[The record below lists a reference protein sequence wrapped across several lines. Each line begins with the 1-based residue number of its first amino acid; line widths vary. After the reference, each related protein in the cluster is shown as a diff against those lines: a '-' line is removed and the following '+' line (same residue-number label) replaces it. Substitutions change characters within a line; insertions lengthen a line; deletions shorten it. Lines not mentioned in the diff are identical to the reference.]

1 MGWFAIQPALPK
13 APITPSS
20 PSLRDTAGEA
30 SPVAYPSSAS
40 GHRRWAQLGMLAL
53 FLLLAAGC
61 STARQST
68 FDPAGPVAE
77 KQLELFNVLLWV
89 MVGVFVL
96 VEGALL
102 YAVIRYRRR
111 PGQELPV
118 QTHGN
123 LPLEIAWTI
132 VPTILIMALGIW
144 TVFTIFDLEEPPAS
158 ADNVLDV
165 TVTAH
170 QWWWEF
176 EYPDAGGGKRI
187 TTANEMR
194 VPVDVPV
201 RLTLLSDDVIHSFWI
216 PKLAGK
222 LDLVPTRAN
231 QMWFQADANEID
243 EFPATFYG
251 QCAEF
256 CGIAHALMKFRVV
269 VLEQDE
275 YDSWVLNYG
284 PPPEETQRAQEGRIL
299 FQVNCALC
307 HTISPRDPD
316 TGKSVLDYDDGPA
329 QDSRMVGFMAGT
341 GITAAPAPNLTDLRS
356 RRSLG
361 AGLMDLN
368 QENLRRWLHNP
379 EDVKPG
385 TSMAARGLIYQ
396 SGDISLSDGEMDSII
411 AYLLNLQ

>member
-1 MGWFAIQPALPK
+1 M
-13 APITPSS
+13 
-20 PSLRDTAGEA
+20 
-30 SPVAYPSSAS
+30 
-40 GHRRWAQLGMLAL
+40 GMLAL
-53 FLLLAAGC
+53 FLLLAVAC
-61 STARQST
+61 TSDRQST
-68 FDPAGPVAE
+68 WDTAGPVAA

-89 MVGVFVL
+89 MVAVFVL

-102 YAVIRYRRR
+102 YAIIRFRRR
-111 PGQELPV
+111 PGQELPA

-123 LPLEIAWTI
+123 LPLEITWTI
-132 VPTILIMALGIW
+132 IPTILIMALGIW

-187 TTANEMR
+187 TTANEMK

-201 RLTLLSDDVIHSFWI
+201 RLKLLSDDVIHSFWI

-222 LDLVPTRAN
+222 LDVVPTRSN
-231 QMWFQADANEID
+231 QMWFQADANDID
-243 EFPATFYG
+243 EYPATFYG

-256 CGIAHALMKFRVV
+256 CGIAHALMKFQVV
-269 VLEQDE
+269 VLEQD
-275 YDSWVLNYG
+275 DFDAWVRNYG
-284 PPPEETQRAQEGRIL
+284 PPPEESTRAQEGRLL

-307 HTISPRDPD
+307 HTINPRDPA
-316 TGKSVLDYDDGPA
+316 TGKSVLTYDDGPA
-329 QDSRMVGFMAGT
+329 QGSRMEGFMAGT
-341 GITAAPAPNLTDLRS
+341 GVTAAPAPNLTDLRS

-361 AGLMDLN
+361 AGLLDLN
-368 QENLRRWLHNP
+368 QENLRRWIHNP

-396 SGDISLSDGEMDSII
+396 SGDISLSGDEMNSII

>member
-1 MGWFAIQPALPK
+1 MGWFAIRPALSK
-13 APITPSS
+13 APARS
-20 PSLRDTAGEA
+20 PSPFLREKEGQVRL
-30 SPVAYPSSAS
+30 VADQAPAQ
-40 GHRRWAQLGMLAL
+40 RRSRWTQWGMLAL

-68 FDPAGPVAE
+68 FDTAGPVAE

-89 MVGVFVL
+89 MVAVFVL

-102 YAVIRYRRR
+102 YAIIRFRRR
-111 PGQELPV
+111 PGQELPA

-132 VPTILIMALGIW
+132 VPTVLIMALGIW

-158 ADNVLDV
+158 AENVLDV

-222 LDLVPTRAN
+222 LDVVPNRSN
-231 QMWFQADANEID
+231 QMWFQADANDID

-269 VLEQDE
+269 VFEQDE
-275 YDSWVLNYG
+275 YDAWVQNYG
-284 PPPEETQRAQEGRIL
+284 EPPATSEKAQLGRAVFGQC
-299 FQVNCALC
+299 VMC
-307 HTISPRDPD
+307 HTVNGGDDRDLQD
-316 TGKSVLDYDDGPA
+316 IRLDAFLTGEGV
-329 QDSRMVGFMAGT
+329 QV
-341 GITAAPAPNLTDLRS
+341 PAPNLTDLRT
-356 RRSLG
+356 RNSLG
-361 AGLMDLN
+361 AGLLDLN
-368 QENLRRWLHNP
+368 VENLRLWLENP
-379 EDVKPG
+379 DDVKPG
-385 TSMAARGLIYQ
+385 NHMVARASHLYSEG
-396 SGDISLSDGEMDSII
+396 GDIALSEDQVDDII

>member
-1 MGWFAIQPALPK
+1 MAWFAIRT
-13 APITPSS
+13 APPQAQSRPLS
-20 PSLRDTAGEA
+20 PTLGEQAAEA
-30 SPVAYPSSAS
+30 SRGADPAPSTRR
-40 GHRRWAQLGMLAL
+40 RRWAQLGMLAL
-53 FLLLAAGC
+53 FFLLAVGC
-61 STARQST
+61 STGRQST
-68 FDPAGPVAE
+68 WDPVGPVAD
-77 KQLELFNVLLWV
+77 KQLDLFNALLWV
-89 MVGVFVL
+89 MVAVFVL

-102 YAVIRYRRR
+102 YAIIRFRRR
-111 PGQELPV
+111 PGQELPA

-144 TVFTIFDLEEPPAS
+144 TVFTVFDLDEPPAS

-222 LDLVPTRAN
+222 LDVIPTRSN
-231 QMWFQADANEID
+231 QMWFQAEANDID
-243 EFPATFYG
+243 EFPATFFG

-269 VLEQDE
+269 VLEQDD
-275 YDSWVLNYG
+275 YDAWVQNYG
-284 PPPEETQRAQEGRIL
+284 PPPEASQRAQAGRVL
-299 FQVNCALC
+299 FQINCALC
-307 HTISPRDPD
+307 HTINPRDSV
-316 TGKSVLDYDDGPA
+316 TGKSVLNFDDGPA
-329 QDSRMVGFMAGT
+329 QDSRMEGFLAGT
-341 GITAAPAPNLTDLRS
+341 GVTAAPAPNLTDLRA

-361 AGLMDLN
+361 AGLLDLN
-368 QENLRRWLHNP
+368 EENLRRWLHNP
-379 EDVKPG
+379 EDVKEG
-385 TSMAARGLIYQ
+385 NTMAERALIYQ
-396 SGDISLSDGEMDSII
+396 SGDISLNDDEIDAII

>member
-1 MGWFAIQPALPK
+1 MGWFAIRPAPPQ
-13 APITPSS
+13 APNGSLS
-20 PSLRDTAGEA
+20 PTHGEKTGEA
-30 SPVAYPSSAS
+30 SRISDQAAS
-40 GHRRWAQLGMLAL
+40 TRRRRWAQLGMWAL
-53 FLLLAAGC
+53 FLLLVVGC
-61 STARQST
+61 SSGRQST
-68 FDPAGPVAE
+68 WDPVGPVAD

-89 MVGVFVL
+89 MVAVFVL

-102 YAVIRYRRR
+102 YAIIRFRRR
-111 PGQELPV
+111 PGQELPA

-123 LPLEIAWTI
+123 LPLEITWTI
-132 VPTILIMALGIW
+132 VPTILVLALGIW
-144 TVFTIFDLEEPPAS
+144 TVFTIFDLDEPPAS

-201 RLTLLSDDVIHSFWI
+201 RLVLLSDDVIHSFWI

-222 LDLVPTRAN
+222 LDVVPTRRN
-231 QMWFQADANEID
+231 QMWFQANANDID

-269 VLEQDE
+269 VLEQDD
-275 YDSWVLNYG
+275 YDAWVRNYG
-284 PPPEETQRAQEGRIL
+284 EPPATSEKAQLGKTVFGQCVMCHTVNGSDDRELQEGRL
-299 FQVNCALC
+299 DAFLKGFAQV
-307 HTISPRDPD
+307 
-316 TGKSVLDYDDGPA
+316 
-329 QDSRMVGFMAGT
+329 
-341 GITAAPAPNLTDLRS
+341 PAPNLTDLRTRS
-356 RRSLG
+356 SLG
-361 AGLMDLN
+361 AGLLDLN
-368 QENLRRWLHNP
+368 VENLHLWLKNP
-379 EDVKPG
+379 DDLKPG
-385 TSMAARGLIYQ
+385 NNMAALASHLYAEG
-396 SGDISLSDGEMDSII
+396 GDIALSEEHVDAII

>member
-1 MGWFAIQPALPK
+1 MGWFAIQPAKHQESTSSP
-13 APITPSS
+13 TPSQRKNAVVAAHVS
-20 PSLRDTAGEA
+20 GRALGALRRGWL
-30 SPVAYPSSAS
+30 
-40 GHRRWAQLGMLAL
+40 RLGMLGL
-53 FLLLAAGC
+53 LLLLAIGC
-61 STARQST
+61 STDLQST
-68 FDPAGPVAE
+68 WDPAGPVAS
-77 KQLELFNVLLWV
+77 KQLDLFNVLLWV
-89 MVGVFVL
+89 MVAVFVL

-102 YAVIRYRRR
+102 YAIIRYRRR
-111 PGQELPV
+111 PGQELPA

-123 LPLEIAWTI
+123 LPLEITWTI
-132 VPTILIMALGIW
+132 IPTVLVLALGIW
-144 TVFTIFDLEEPPAS
+144 TVFTIFDLDEPPAS

-222 LDLVPTRAN
+222 LDVVPTRAN

-243 EFPATFYG
+243 EFPATFFG

-275 YDSWVLNYG
+275 YNAWVQNYG
-284 PPPEETQRAQEGRIL
+284 PPPEESQRAQDGRLL

-307 HTISPRDPD
+307 HTISPRDAE
-316 TGKSVLDYDDGPA
+316 TGKSVLNYDDGPA
-329 QDSRMVGFMAGT
+329 QASRMEGFMAGT
-341 GITAAPAPNLTDLRS
+341 GVTAAPAPNLTDLRN

-361 AGLMDLN
+361 AGLLDLN
-368 QENLRRWLHNP
+368 EENLRRWLHNP
-379 EDVKPG
+379 DDIKPG

-396 SGDISLSDGEMDSII
+396 SGDISLSDDEMDSII